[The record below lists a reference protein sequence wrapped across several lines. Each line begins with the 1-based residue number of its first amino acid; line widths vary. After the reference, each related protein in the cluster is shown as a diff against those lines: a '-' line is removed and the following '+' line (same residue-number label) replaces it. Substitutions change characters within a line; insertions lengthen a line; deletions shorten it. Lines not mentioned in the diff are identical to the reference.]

1 MTMHVSILNQIISKM
16 LVKRNQKV
24 KQRKSRTKHISVYD
38 NLVVNLSNRTLTQ
51 YEHEVLSKGLKFC
64 LTVKGV
70 NAGDEQRELDTF
82 QKNLSTIQFFNKDKR
97 SG

>member
-1 MTMHVSILNQIISKM
+1 MHATILNQIISKM

-51 YEHEVLSKGLKFC
+51 
-64 LTVKGV
+64 
-70 NAGDEQRELDTF
+70 
-82 QKNLSTIQFFNKDKR
+82 
-97 SG
+97 